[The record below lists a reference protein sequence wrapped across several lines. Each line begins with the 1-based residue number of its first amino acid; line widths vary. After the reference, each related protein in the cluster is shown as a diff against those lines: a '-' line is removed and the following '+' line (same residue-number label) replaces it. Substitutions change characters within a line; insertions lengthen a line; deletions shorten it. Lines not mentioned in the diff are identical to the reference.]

1 MKEIMTVDLSGLN
14 IEKLEFTEP
23 FHYFYLKF
31 DGELIFPKDI
41 GINVDDFLHDDRF
54 KDVKTINITNLS
66 DDDKAKFR
74 RKYEDKIKDTSIHE
88 ESIFSRIMS
97 IFSFSKKADGRKRSK
112 SKRKAS
118 KSKKRMKSP
127 RSRRRKKS
135 KL

>member
-1 MKEIMTVDLSGLN
+1 M
-14 IEKLEFTEP
+14 
-23 FHYFYLKF
+23 KF